1 MRTPGIY
8 SDIKVATQ
16 RNQLPNQAH
25 KIIFINTDVPKEIP
39 PTDIFD
45 TAEADAKA
53 KPQSN
58 AGRMM
63 AAALMVSQG
72 VDVEMATWT
81 RRREDIKCDYKETFS
96 MPFNADGTAT
106 ANIYYNHKSYLQTAS
121 MTIRQDSVAT
131 SYEFLGG
138 ATPADAEDIVGC
150 SLLAGGVVD
159 GVAEFTIYGFSKDAR
174 FDDGKFDAV
183 DVLLELQPLLTREQ
197 VRIDEKFEFVDVIP
211 AASAGM
217 ASSEGDVYP
226 HLIEPLVNSCCEL
239 VIIDGTG
246 GGGGGSGTG
255 DGDGTGGD
263 DPYPRVPPMPTGAK
277 HNNGW
282 YLYGCKVVTDGV
294 ILEFLQPSPYKELSD
309 FGSVVLWKIQN
320 QTALL
325 EYMLKY
331 GDGGAINEV
340 LRHEAER
347 FSDAKATSITWEWI
361 EMEANPPTDH
371 LVPGITY
378 SYSLDDGTE
387 YTGGRRS
394 GIDLASRLD
403 GAIFSDSQ
411 GVNKLADE
419 CADLIAKT
427 AMWDFDIQD
436 PKDYGTVLYWGKS
449 FNGFPLWYASH
460 ISFYRDA
467 PYHTIK

>member
-81 RRREDIKCDYKETFS
+81 RRREDIKCDYKESFS
-96 MPFNADGTAT
+96 MPFTADGTAT
-106 ANIYYNHKSYLQTAS
+106 ANLYYNHKSYLQTAA
-121 MTIRQDSVAT
+121 MTVRQDSVAT

-138 ATPADAEDIVGC
+138 ATPDDEEDIVGC
-150 SLLAGGVVD
+150 SLLAGRVVN
-159 GVAEFTIYGFSKDAR
+159 GMAEFAIYGFSKDAR

-183 DVLLELQPLLTREQ
+183 EVLLELRPLLTREQ

-217 ASSEGDVYP
+217 ASSEGDVHP

-239 VIIDGTG
+239 VIPTGAG

-255 DGDGTGGD
+255 TGDGDGAGGD
-263 DPYPRVPPMPTGAK
+263 GSGA
-277 HNNGW
+277 G
-282 YLYGCKVVTDGV
+282 GGAGGGDAGSGDDG
-294 ILEFLQPSPYKELSD
+294 S
-309 FGSVVLWKIQN
+309 
-320 QTALL
+320 
-325 EYMLKY
+325 
-331 GDGGAINEV
+331 GDGGGSGTRMKHFFGAKGSAYNDSVDFEQAKADAFWAISEQIEFKRMEIYNQDANWVDEYSIEFSKLTV
-340 LRHEAER
+340 SLYEPPDVVNYYKGTLSGLTHEHLIKGMDRRPETMYDAKNWSNPGGFYKVAVWCIYSEAEFEIR
-347 FSDAKATSITWEWI
+347 FVRNKGDEAVTTTRNSAVGLHYI
-361 EMEANPPTDH
+361 EERA
-371 LVPGITY
+371 V
-378 SYSLDDGTE
+378 
-387 YTGGRRS
+387 RV
-394 GIDLASRLD
+394 A
-403 GAIFSDSQ
+403 A
-411 GVNKLADE
+411 V
-419 CADLIAKT
+419 
-427 AMWDFDIQD
+427 
-436 PKDYGTVLYWGKS
+436 
-449 FNGFPLWYASH
+449 
-460 ISFYRDA
+460 
-467 PYHTIK
+467 